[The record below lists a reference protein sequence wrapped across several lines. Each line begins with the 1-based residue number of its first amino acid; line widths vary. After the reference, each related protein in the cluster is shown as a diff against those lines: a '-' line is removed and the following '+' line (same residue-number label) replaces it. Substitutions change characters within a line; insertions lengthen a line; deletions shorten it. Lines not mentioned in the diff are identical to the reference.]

1 MSPSQRTHNGR
12 ISRRHEPSTAWAVMA
27 HLPGAGRGQK
37 AQRSTVFWVYRSCP
51 RCYNG
56 RVSLK
61 EGWCSF
67 WGLGLHPVRSGFSLH
82 RGGGGG
88 LRRDATAV
96 VRTGL

>member
-1 MSPSQRTHNGR
+1 
-12 ISRRHEPSTAWAVMA
+12 
-27 HLPGAGRGQK
+27 
-37 AQRSTVFWVYRSCP
+37 

-56 RVSLK
+56 RMSLK
-61 EGWCSF
+61 EGLCSF

-96 VRTGL
+96 VRTGLGRLAKAPQVYAAGYPGADFTAVIWPTWSIVCSQWNAIHSVAVSGPNTG